1 MEQQVEALVEK
12 DRIRDVVTRLFVRTD
27 QRDWPG
33 VRVCF
38 APQVRFDMTSL
49 AGGEP
54 ATLSPEDITRGWDEG
69 LRPLKAIHHQMG
81 NLLIELRGA
90 QADAFCYAIA
100 SHYLPNPSGRNTR
113 TFVGSYDFHLVR
125 HAGGWLID
133 AFRFNLKY
141 IEGNPEL
148 EKEAGGRRG
157 S

>member
-1 MEQQVEALVEK
+1 MDPHVAALLDR
-12 DRIRDVVTRLFVRTD
+12 DRIREVVTRLFVRTD
-27 QRDWPG
+27 QRDWPA
-33 VRVCF
+33 VRTCF

-54 ATLSPEDITRGWDEG
+54 ATLSPEEITRGWEEG
-69 LRPLKAIHHQMG
+69 LRPLAAIHHQMG
-81 NLLIELRGA
+81 NLLVEVRGG

-100 SHYLPNPSGRNTR
+100 CHYLPNPSGRNTR
-113 TFVGSYDFHLVR
+113 TLVGSYDVHLIR

-141 IEGNPEL
+141 VEGNPEL
-148 EKEAGGRRG
+148 EAAAG